1 MRRKQDETLSL
12 GSLGQKQFQLFPKP
26 LSCLLPVSSQPS
38 CRGQAAISNILLAGT
53 TTDPTPSHTHLPS
66 CLPVCLPACLS
77 TCSVLPCLTFLPA
90 PPAFEASFSYACP
103 PLLSLPCST
112 CLPSL
117 PWPASLPKLLPCVPL
132 PFLLYSRIYYLIST
146 AGV

>member
-1 MRRKQDETLSL
+1 MRRKEDETLSL

-26 LSCLLPVSSQPS
+26 LSCLLPVSNQPS
-38 CRGQAAISNILLAGT
+38 CRGQAAISNILLQAGSHNR
-53 TTDPTPSHTHLPS
+53 PHSFSHPSAF
-66 CLPVCLPACLS
+66 LPACLPVYLLCPAMPDIS
-77 TCSVLPCLTFLPA
+77 TF
-90 PPAFEASFSYACP
+90 PPALEASFSYACP